1 MKNTKK
7 QRNEQKLCIYQPAQR
22 FPGVHHRPHYVA
34 GFNAG
39 GHYSVIKIFNGVVI
53 VRRLIIYYNCPDTV
67 PEYQSRESASHPHPI
82 KIGYSFTFP
91 SLRVQAMDECKP
103 DESGSG
109 ATTMNRA
116 FSGWYPT
123 KKRGDRGQLL
133 SVLYVDDDPA
143 LLSIGKTY
151 LERQSDISVATACC
165 VKDALTIL
173 KTFSFDVILSD
184 YQMPI
189 TDGIEFLKILQDT
202 GCTIPFILFTGKGR
216 EEVVIE
222 AINNG
227 ATYYIQKGGS
237 PKAQFAE
244 LEHKIREASR
254 RRRAEA
260 ALREIELHYRTL
272 FEFSGTAIM
281 TFDADMAISS
291 VNTEFSRLTGYAK
304 DEIEG
309 IFRWTDIIDSDDREK
324 LLTHYANLIG
334 GSVPQ
339 NSRLEFRLLTKDQR
353 TIRFL
358 ASVAIIPTTGRS
370 IVSLIDT
377 AALIHP
383 ENAVGKKHEDL
394 VRIPNI
400 A

>member
-1 MKNTKK
+1 MT
-7 QRNEQKLCIYQPAQR
+7 RSFL
-22 FPGVHHRPHYVA
+22 
-34 GFNAG
+34 
-39 GHYSVIKIFNGVVI
+39 
-53 VRRLIIYYNCPDTV
+53 
-67 PEYQSRESASHPHPI
+67 QS
-82 KIGYSFTFP
+82 K
-91 SLRVQAMDECKP
+91 
-103 DESGSG
+103 
-109 ATTMNRA
+109 
-116 FSGWYPT
+116 
-123 KKRGDRGQLL
+123 
-133 SVLYVDDDPA
+133 
-143 LLSIGKTY
+143 
-151 LERQSDISVATACC
+151 
-165 VKDALTIL
+165 
-173 KTFSFDVILSD
+173 
-184 YQMPI
+184 
-189 TDGIEFLKILQDT
+189 FLKILQDT

-353 TIRFL
+353 TIKFL

-383 ENAVGKKHEDL
+383 ENAVGKKHEDI